1 MNDFLNNIKQNFKSS
16 NVVIQL
22 IYINTGIFVASTLLK
37 LSLLLFNISDANS
50 LLTYTEVPANI
61 YILLHQPWSIFT
73 YMFMHLDFFHILFN
87 MICLYW
93 FGKIFL
99 QFLSEKQLVAVYII
113 SGIGG
118 ALTYIAAYNFF
129 PYFEDIINHSYLLG
143 ASASVMGIM
152 LTAALMAP
160 NFKVRLLLIGEVKLI
175 TLALIMIALSV
186 LQVTSSN
193 AGGQFAHIGG
203 ALFGYI
209 YFSRLKKGK
218 DLSKPVTSI
227 INTFVNAFK
236 KGPKPKN
243 NKYYNAKK
251 TKTDAQYNQERKQN
265 NDSIDKI
272 LDKIKQS
279 GYNSLSDSEKKQLFD
294 KSKKI

>member
-1 MNDFLNNIKQNFKSS
+1 
-16 NVVIQL
+16 
-22 IYINTGIFVASTLLK
+22 
-37 LSLLLFNISDANS
+37 
-50 LLTYTEVPANI
+50 
-61 YILLHQPWSIFT
+61 
-73 YMFMHLDFFHILFN
+73 MFMHLDFFHILFN